1 MRILF
6 SLFFLSFNLN
16 AQQWLGISTSNY
28 AGTYNIYSNPANVA
42 DSRYKFFM
50 NIVGANAEFTNNYA
64 SWAAPYSFIGMATN
78 TVSNTY
84 RAPNG
89 LIGFKS
95 SYIGEVRDKPNTTAF
110 TAADIR
116 GPSMIYT
123 FEKAKFAIGFT
134 SRVRVLNNLANTTS
148 DVAHIMVQ
156 GTIVPDL
163 YGVLQQNNHFTMN
176 MNAYSEMGITLGL
189 VLKEQDQN
197 YLKVG
202 FTVKRVNGVLNLHYL
217 VNEADFRIEPNA
229 TRPKRQDLF
238 FQNIAG
244 TYGTT
249 TSAAFQT
256 AGFTPN
262 WLFGNQAAGT
272 GYGFDIGAVYE
283 FRPDFDRYDLKIK
296 GKWQTDGTKNKY
308 LYKISVALLDVG
320 TLNYNN
326 PNLVNQI
333 NISQTNVLIPP
344 GTFNKIDSPDRLY
357 RQTNTAFGLQEADYT
372 HSFVSPLPM
381 AFSANVDYKLSEKLY
396 FNTTWIQSLTN
407 QNRIGSSQPSI
418 FAFIPRYETKWF
430 DLAMPLALM
439 NGYGNF
445 TVGLAGRVGPL
456 FLGTDNLGG
465 VLNIG
470 NPKGVNVYFGLS
482 VPLYRKLPD
491 APNGCYVEEKSTLRQ
506 ELRKILSKR
515 KQRQRWNRIR

>member
-1 MRILF
+1 MRIFF
-6 SLFFLSFNLN
+6 SLFFLSSTLN
-16 AQQWLGISTSNY
+16 AQQWLGVSTSNY

-50 NIVGANAEFTNNYA
+50 NVVGGNAEFINNYA

-78 TVSNTY
+78 TVSDSY
-84 RAPNG
+84 RASNG
-89 LIGFKS
+89 LVGFKP
-95 SYIGEVRDKPNTTAF
+95 SYIVEARNKPNTTAF
-110 TAADIR
+110 AAADIK

-123 FEKAKFAIGFT
+123 FEKAKFAIGLT

-156 GTIVPDL
+156 GTVVPDL

-176 MNAYSEMGITLGL
+176 LNGYSEMGMTLGL
-189 VLKEQDQN
+189 VVKEQDQN

-217 VNEADFRIEPNA
+217 VNEVDFRIDQNA
-229 TRPKRQDLF
+229 ARPKRQDLF
-238 FQNIAG
+238 FQNIEG

-262 WLFGNQAAGT
+262 WLFGNQAAAT

-283 FRPDFDRYDLKIK
+283 FRPDFDKYDMKIK

-308 LYKISVALLDVG
+308 LYKISVALIDVG
-320 TLNYNN
+320 KLNYNN

-333 NISQTNVLIPP
+333 KVSETNVLIPP
-344 GTFNKIDSPDRLY
+344 GTFNKIDSPDRLFK
-357 RQTNTAFGLQEADYT
+357 QTNAAFGLQETDYT
-372 HSFVSPLPM
+372 HSFVSQLPM
-381 AFSANVDYKLSEKLY
+381 AFSANFDYKLTEKLY
-396 FNTTWIQSLTN
+396 FNTTLVQSLTN

-418 FAFIPRYETKWF
+418 FAFIPRYESKWF
-430 DLAMPLALM
+430 DLAMPLALI
-439 NGYGNF
+439 NGYRNF
-445 TVGLAGRVGPL
+445 TVGLGGRVGPL
-456 FLGTDNLGG
+456 FLGTDNLAGI
-465 VLNIG
+465 LNIG
-470 NPKGVNVYFGLS
+470 NPKGINAYFGLTI
-482 VPLYRKLPD
+482 PLFRKLPD
-491 APNGCYVEEKSTLRQ
+491 APNGCYIEEKSSLRQ
-506 ELRKILSKR
+506 ELRKVIFKR
-515 KQRQRWNRIR
+515 KQRQRWNKIR